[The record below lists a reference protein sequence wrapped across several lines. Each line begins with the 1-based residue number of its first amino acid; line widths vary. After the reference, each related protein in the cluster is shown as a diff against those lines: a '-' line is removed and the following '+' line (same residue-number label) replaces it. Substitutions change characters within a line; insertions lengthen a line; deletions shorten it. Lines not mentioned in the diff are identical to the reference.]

1 MTTATVYDW
10 GEADSTTMMECER
23 GDAAGQVA
31 TVGEAQSNEVL
42 ESRITRL
49 EVDHARDREE
59 TMSKIVAGFADVK
72 SDIANLRF
80 VHPDVF
86 LAWEKATEA
95 RFDKLDAEVVWN
107 RRLLVGSVGGAIL
120 VFVAYAATGVSL

>member
-1 MTTATVYDW
+1 M
-10 GEADSTTMMECER
+10 GEGPST
-23 GDAAGQVA
+23 
-31 TVGEAQSNEVL
+31 EVL
-42 ESRITRL
+42 ESRVARL

-59 TMSKIVAGFADVK
+59 TMSRIVAGFADVK

-86 LAWEKATEA
+86 MAWQKATEA

-107 RRLLVGSVGGAIL
+107 RRLLAGSVGGAIL
-120 VFVAYAATGVSL
+120 VFVVYAMTGVSL